1 MATRTF
7 AKGESVIHTGKPEW
21 GPGDVVSAE
30 GQLHEGKPCQRL
42 TIRFAR
48 AGLKTISTAF
58 ADLRPASEAPL
69 ASFEARLRAADLAE
83 AMASSESGR
92 ANGRNSSGR
101 SHESGVVGD
110 NSAGSGAGSG
120 GSSES
125 ESNMQDVIDR
135 NEAQQALQRLPE
147 KVNDPFL
154 PLMKRVQ
161 ATLDL
166 YKLWDK
172 PAGVLDWATAQTGL
186 RDPMSAF
193 NRHELEAQMDR
204 FRIALDGHFKKLLK
218 DARRE
223 DAKALEQAVAAAGP
237 AAKAALRRVDIGR

>member
-7 AKGESVIHTGKPEW
+7 SKGESVIHAGKPEW
-21 GPGDVVSAE
+21 GPGDIVSAE

-69 ASFEARLRAADLAE
+69 AAFAARMHAAALAE
-83 AMASSESGR
+83 PMESTSNSNFAAKERGKARSSDSDISAESESGP
-92 ANGRNSSGR
+92 
-101 SHESGVVGD
+101 
-110 NSAGSGAGSG
+110 
-120 GSSES
+120 ES
-125 ESNMQDVIDR
+125 EPNMQDVIDR
-135 NEAQQALQRLPE
+135 NEAQQALQKLPE
-147 KVNDPFL
+147 NINDPFL

-161 ATLDL
+161 ATLGV
-166 YKLWDK
+166 YKYWDK

>member
-7 AKGESVIHTGKPEW
+7 SKGDSVIHSGKPEW
-21 GPGDVVSAE
+21 GPGDVMTAE

-69 ASFEARLRAADLAE
+69 AAFATRMHAASLAQTTESTSDSNFAARERRAK
-83 AMASSESGR
+83 S
-92 ANGRNSSGR
+92 N
-101 SHESGVVGD
+101 D
-110 NSAGSGAGSG
+110 NSETE
-120 GSSES
+120 SES
-125 ESNMQDVIDR
+125 EPNMQEVIDR
-135 NEAQQALQRLPE
+135 NEAQQALQKLPE
-147 KVNDPFL
+147 NINDPFL

-161 ATLDL
+161 ATLDV
-166 YKLWDK
+166 YKYWDK

-204 FRIALDGHFKKLLK
+204 FRIALDTHFKKLLK

-223 DAKALEQAVAAAGP
+223 DAKALSQAVAAAGH

>member
-7 AKGESVIHTGKPEW
+7 AKGESVIHSGKPEW
-21 GPGDVVSAE
+21 GPGDIVAAE

-69 ASFEARLRAADLAE
+69 A
-83 AMASSESGR
+83 AMAARMHAASMAEISGNGIEPGKGRGERTVAQGSDSLSDAASSSESD
-92 ANGRNSSGR
+92 SK
-101 SHESGVVGD
+101 
-110 NSAGSGAGSG
+110 
-120 GSSES
+120 
-125 ESNMQDVIDR
+125 MQDVIDR

-147 KVNDPFL
+147 NVNDPFL

-223 DAKALEQAVAAAGP
+223 DAKSLEQAVAAAGP

>member
-7 AKGESVIHTGKPEW
+7 SKGESVIHAGKPEW
-21 GPGDVVSAE
+21 GPGDIVSAE

-69 ASFEARLRAADLAE
+69 PAFATRMHAAALAE
-83 AMASSESGR
+83 PMESTSNSNFAARERGKVRSKDSDISAESESGP
-92 ANGRNSSGR
+92 
-101 SHESGVVGD
+101 
-110 NSAGSGAGSG
+110 
-120 GSSES
+120 ES
-125 ESNMQDVIDR
+125 EPNMQDVIDR
-135 NEAQQALQRLPE
+135 NEAQQALQKLPE
-147 KVNDPFL
+147 NINDPFL

-161 ATLDL
+161 ATLGV
-166 YKLWDK
+166 YKYWDK

>member
-7 AKGESVIHTGKPEW
+7 SKGESVIHAGKPEW
-21 GPGDVVSAE
+21 GPGDIVSAE

-69 ASFEARLRAADLAE
+69 AAFAARMHAAALAE
-83 AMASSESGR
+83 PMESTSNSNFAARERGKARSKDSDISAESESGP
-92 ANGRNSSGR
+92 
-101 SHESGVVGD
+101 
-110 NSAGSGAGSG
+110 
-120 GSSES
+120 ES
-125 ESNMQDVIDR
+125 EPNMQDVIDR
-135 NEAQQALQRLPE
+135 NEAQQALQKLPE
-147 KVNDPFL
+147 NINDPFL

-161 ATLDL
+161 ATLGV
-166 YKLWDK
+166 YKYWDK